1 MDYTSLIKE
10 LNIPELVNALRICS
24 GFVENPSCSECD
36 YSLSVKCR
44 RDMMH
49 DAAAAIEALQAE
61 VKDLKKVNMELF
73 EDLPKYVKDELPK
86 EKGWYYLVYLSKWN
100 GKEWWVP
107 PFPDYWTK
115 PPQEEL

>member
-1 MDYTSLIKE
+1 MRTMRMEREDIENSLK
-10 LNIPELVNALRICS
+10 V
-24 GFVENPSCSECD
+24 
-36 YSLSVKCR
+36 LSHIVDDDFIITVDEARKIIEI
-44 RDMMH
+44 DGET
-49 DAAAAIEALQAE
+49 IEALQAE